1 MHCRRRWP
9 GRVDTDRRDA
19 AACPAWPT
27 APISGP
33 EEDRAGRGKSC
44 MAAEAVGRFVDTNVL
59 VYAHDSSA
67 GAKRVIARDLL
78 QGLWQTGA
86 GRLSVQVLQEF
97 FVALTRKVR
106 KPLAVEDA
114 RAIVADLA
122 HSQIHAPASADV
134 LAAID
139 LHRRGG

>member
-1 MHCRRRWP
+1 
-9 GRVDTDRRDA
+9 
-19 AACPAWPT
+19 
-27 APISGP
+27 
-33 EEDRAGRGKSC
+33 

-122 HSQIHAPASADV
+122 HWQIHAPASADV

-139 LHRRGG
+139 LHRRGGLSFWDAMIVHSAVALSCDVLYSEDLTSGHRYTGVLVVDPFVSS